1 MVIVATMSVIMFLLL
16 CYFVWASE
24 YGYRKKHTCEIHSE
38 DGDTP

>member
-16 CYFVWASE
+16 CYFVWAAE

-38 DGDTP
+38 EGDQP